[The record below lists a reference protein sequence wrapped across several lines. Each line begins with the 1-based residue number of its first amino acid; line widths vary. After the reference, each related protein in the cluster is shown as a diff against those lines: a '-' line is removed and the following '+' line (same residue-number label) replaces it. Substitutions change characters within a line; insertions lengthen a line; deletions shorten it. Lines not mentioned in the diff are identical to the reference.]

1 MALSGS
7 LEDIAIVDVLQIL
20 GMSGKSGILHVERD
34 GKKVE
39 ISFAKGRII
48 AAFGHPFSSYL
59 STWILASGLSSP
71 ADQEAL
77 PPPENV
83 TLPFWVPLS
92 DRIHF
97 SSSQLEKGVVESIL
111 VHVAEITR
119 WTTGEF
125 SFDMGEPR
133 DKPGWDALPAPAF
146 HVSGFAPQEILL
158 EAARIHDESE
168 AGIDHAPPRGPSAE
182 TSAENEDRAFAES
195 PSGLP
200 GAAEREAQNAF
211 TLDQDFLDDKQLD
224 VTLPIILL
232 SADPRTQARLTEG
245 LHSHPVVLNL
255 APTFEDARMLLAQ
268 LAGRRPILVIDT
280 DMLASEHGFDS
291 RSFQSVLQ
299 QRRESGRVPIIT
311 FGTGRNARIMAG
323 VLAVGVI
330 SHIPRPAD
338 ENASP
343 EAQQQFESSLIATVV
358 REATQPPPEE
368 QQDSETL
375 QGTGYVESLYRAML
389 ELRQS
394 VHYVTI
400 SLDVLRFVADH
411 LERAI
416 LFLIRKDC
424 LIGLGGF
431 GVQVITDGD
440 PSNGVPKIR
449 LPVPPDSAIAR
460 MLAVKTVL
468 KVDQA
473 DTDPLLRS
481 LYELIGHP
489 YRPEAMLIPIVVTD
503 KVNSMIYADNGQQRV
518 MLCSPEPLGILV
530 EHAGLLLENLYL
542 RKHLEQQPVP
552 VAPLH

>member
-20 GMSGKSGILHVERD
+20 GMSGKSGILHVGRD

-39 ISFAKGRII
+39 VGFAKGRII
-48 AAFGHPFSSYL
+48 AAIDHPFSSYL
-59 STWILASGLSSP
+59 SEWLLASGIVSP
-71 ADQEAL
+71 EEKEAL

-83 TLPFWVPLS
+83 NLPFWVALCDSGELS
-92 DRIHF
+92 G
-97 SSSQLEKGVVESIL
+97 SQLEKGVVQAIQA
-111 VHVAEITR
+111 HVAEIAR

-158 EAARIHDESE
+158 DAARINDETE
-168 AGIDHAPPRGPSAE
+168 AGIDNTPPRGPSAE
-182 TSAENEDRAFAES
+182 ISEESEDRAFAES
-195 PSGLP
+195 LP
-200 GAAEREAQNAF
+200 GPPRPADPGAGDEFRLEE
-211 TLDQDFLDDKQLD
+211 DSLDDKQLE

-232 SADPRTQARLTEG
+232 CADPRTQARLTEG
-245 LHSHPVVLNL
+245 LQPHPVVLNL
-255 APTFEDARMLLAQ
+255 APTYEDARMLLAQ
-268 LAGRRPILVIDT
+268 LVGRRPILVIDT
-280 DMLASEHGFDS
+280 DMLTSDHGFDS

-311 FGTGRNARIMAG
+311 FGTGRNARLMAG
-323 VLAVGVI
+323 VLAVGVV

-338 ENASP
+338 ESASP
-343 EAQQQFESSLIATVV
+343 EAQQQFESSLIAAVV
-358 REATQPPPEE
+358 REATQPPAEE
-368 QQDSETL
+368 QFDSETL

-394 VHYVTI
+394 VHSVTI
-400 SLDVLRFVADH
+400 SLDLLRFVADH

-416 LFLIRKDC
+416 LFLIKNDC

-431 GVQVITDGD
+431 GVQVNTVEE
-440 PSNGVPKIR
+440 PAKGVPQIR
-449 LPVPPDSAIAR
+449 LPVHPDSSIAR
-460 MLAVKTVL
+460 MLVVKTVL
-468 KVDQA
+468 KIDQT

-481 LYELIGHP
+481 LYEMIGLP

-503 KVNSMIYADNGQQRV
+503 KVSSMIYADNGRQRA

-542 RKHLEQQPVP
+542 RKQLAQQLAPVLLLP
-552 VAPLH
+552 